1 MKHLS
6 AFLMI
11 ILFANFT
18 NAQQSDQYKDL
29 WNNNYRS
36 CSFRIEW
43 FYQNRK

>member
-29 WNNNYRS
+29 WSNGLATKS
-36 CSFRIEW
+36 WTFS
-43 FYQNRK
+43 